1 MNTVIRQC
9 SKACYC
15 SVLFCTVCINQC
27 IDIYIYI
34 NSQQPLHLKMKRF
47 RRQSRKCRDLF
58 VGRHRIGVATGKR
71 ALQTPRERRYVP
83 AGTVGKKETHHCDT
97 GAFSMFW
104 KCVKHVLSRIPIKDK
119 KENERGSELLTTN
132 GSSRQNQTNTSDV
145 TRKTKRTNFNNKTT
159 DKHTIHYV
167 PTYQPDRQM
176 LNIPSTVAF

>member
-1 MNTVIRQC
+1 
-9 SKACYC
+9 
-15 SVLFCTVCINQC
+15 
-27 IDIYIYI
+27 
-34 NSQQPLHLKMKRF
+34 MKRF

-104 KCVKHVLSRIPIKDK
+104 KCVKHVLSRIPIKGK